1 MDVKTLIFVLL
12 VPACT
17 GAVMINQGCSAF
29 PREIQFLCY
38 QIGKIWGQNQ
48 ISNNVVE
55 NVPSAE
61 GEDHVALAI
70 NGVGYEHNKLQG
82 LYSHLH
88 TIIVYFLFVSLFD
101 FLFIC

>member
-55 NVPSAE
+55 NIPSAE

-82 LYSHLH
+82 LSFTQNYC
-88 TIIVYFLFVSLFD
+88 LFPFCFSL
-101 FLFIC
+101 